1 MNFVPEAVPILHVE
15 GFAHWFVFYRETL
28 LVYLQDGG
36 AAIPFTADGPVPGPD
51 IVRKV
56 YLGHLD
62 GCPCYGIEVPHDQ
75 FVLPGMEF
83 IGLRKLSG
91 LFEEG
96 IYRAAGRAA
105 QLLYWD
111 RTHQYCGRCGTRTET
126 KADEYARC
134 CPACGLV
141 SYPHNSPAVIGVITR
156 GEQIL
161 LARRSGLGFYSV
173 LAGFVEP
180 GETPEECLRRE
191 VREEVGVEIR
201 NIKYFGSQSWPY
213 HPHSV
218 MIAYSA
224 EYAGGDIVIDGKEI
238 EDAGW
243 YTNKNLPELPHP
255 VSIARRMVDWF
266 VNREI

>member
-1 MNFVPEAVPILHVE
+1 MVFVPETAPIMQVE
-15 GFAHWFVFYRETL
+15 GFAHWFVFCRETM
-28 LVYLQDGG
+28 LVCLHGG
-36 AAIPFTADGPVPGPD
+36 EAVIPYADAGPVPETD
-51 IVRKV
+51 IIRKV
-56 YLGHLD
+56 YLGRLD
-62 GCPCYGIEVPHDQ
+62 GCPCYAAEVLHDQ
-75 FVLPGMEF
+75 LILPGMEF
-83 IGLRKLSG
+83 LGLRKLSG
-91 LFEEG
+91 LFDEG

-134 CPACGLV
+134 CPGCGLI

-156 GEQIL
+156 GDQIL
-161 LARRSGLGFYSV
+161 LARRAGLKFYSV

-201 NIKYFGSQSWPY
+201 NVKYFGSQSWPY
-213 HPHSV
+213 HPHSL

-224 EYAGGDIVIDGKEI
+224 EYAGGEIVIDRKEI

-243 YTNKNLPELPHP
+243 YTKEDLPELPHP

-266 VNREI
+266 IDLVA

>member
-1 MNFVPEAVPILHVE
+1 MNFVPEAAPMLHVE
-15 GFAHWFVFYRETL
+15 GFAHWFVFYGETL
-28 LVYLQDGG
+28 LVHLRGG
-36 AAIPFTADGPVPGPD
+36 GTALPFTADGPVPEPD
-51 IVRKV
+51 VVRKV
-56 YLGHLD
+56 YLGRLD
-62 GCPCYGIEVPHDQ
+62 GCPCYAAEVLHDQ

-83 IGLRKLSG
+83 LGLKKLSG
-91 LFEEG
+91 LLEEG
-96 IYRAAGRAA
+96 IYRVAGRAV
-105 QLLYWD
+105 QLLHWD

-161 LARRSGLGFYSV
+161 LARRAGLKFYSV

-180 GETPEECLRRE
+180 GETLEECLRRE
-191 VREEVGVEIR
+191 VREEVGIKIE
-201 NIKYFGSQSWPY
+201 NINYFGSQSWPY
-213 HPHSV
+213 HPHSL
-218 MIAYSA
+218 MIAYTA
-224 EYAGGDIVIDGKEI
+224 GYAGGEIVTDRKEI

-243 YTNKNLPELPHP
+243 YTKEYLPELPDP

-266 VNREI
+266 VAREI